1 MGPFNE
7 FPARLGSFEF
17 NCRLN
22 LEVRSDNQQFNNR
35 QFCISLENLYNN
47 PW

>member
-7 FPARLGSFEF
+7 FPAKLGSFEF
-17 NCRLN
+17 NCLN
-22 LEVRSDNQQFNNR
+22 LEVRSDKQQFNNT
-35 QFCISLENLYNN
+35 QFCISLENWYNS